1 MKKVYRCKNPLCQKQ
16 TPGKDMYCGYDC
28 FKTDRDRQIANTPEP
43 TYAPLAAHVRKPRM
57 VNRKHGTDY
66 RA

>member
-43 TYAPLAAHVRKPRM
+43 TYAPLRVHTGRQPF
-57 VNRKHGTDY
+57 NRIHSSKVD
-66 RA
+66 RS